1 MRQDN
6 FGQIILTEQ
15 DLVDLYMQ
23 DPERRISQ
31 ALVSDQIK
39 IDLDLELE
47 QVPELN
53 HYEAPT
59 GTIEDFD
66 TQQQSSWYMPAEY
79 QQLDIAVWLLDQCQT
94 DAERQRVGQELLLY
108 AERDLLPLLQYLKYL
123 VDTLRVNNIVW
134 GVGRG
139 SSVASYALYLL
150 GVHKVNSM
158 YYDLD
163 ITEFLK

>member
-47 QVPELN
+47 QVPEFN

>member
-47 QVPELN
+47 QVPDLGY
-53 HYEAPT
+53 YEAPT